1 MLTAN
6 LMSLFEATLEQ
17 VALLSIFIPLIS
29 GTSGNSGTQ
38 ALAVAVRG
46 IATGDV
52 KDQSKLKLLMREM
65 VTGFIMG
72 VACAVVVVA
81 IVYFWKGELVMG
93 LLVGGAILCS
103 IFVATLAGSFIP
115 LLMHR
120 LGIDPAVASG
130 PFITTLNDVTSLMIY
145 LGLATVFLSQIM

>member
-1 MLTAN
+1 
-6 LMSLFEATLEQ
+6 FEATLEQ
-17 VALLSIFIPLIS
+17 VAILSIFIPLIA

-46 IATGDV
+46 IATGEV
-52 KDQSKLKLLMREM
+52 GEQSKVKLLFRELL
-65 VTGFIMG
+65 TGLLMG
-72 VACAVVVVA
+72 TVCAGITVG
-81 IVYFWKGELVMG
+81 IVYFWKGELIIG
-93 LLVGGAILCS
+93 LLVGAAICGS
-103 IFVATLAGSFIP
+103 ILIATLAGSFIP

-145 LGLATVFLSQIM
+145 LGLATAFLSQIM